1 MQLFCKG
8 RTKAYIAETMYVTE
22 NTVRSHIKHIYT
34 KLGVHSR
41 KELVA
46 LCGGEAA

>member
-1 MQLFCKG
+1 
-8 RTKAYIAETMYVTE
+8 MYVTE

-41 KELVA
+41 KEIQELIDA
-46 LCGGEAA
+46 Y